1 MLSASGK
8 CYHVTTMRL
17 SRRST
22 FLYCL
27 GVAVIGTL
35 PAFAESPTT
44 PGDHAETITV
54 GDLKRTYLLHIP
66 PGYDK
71 QKSVPLVFMLH
82 GRGGNAAYT
91 SKTYGWS
98 EIADKE
104 NFVVCYPEAL
114 PDRQGQNAWN
124 AVFDTGQK
132 ADDVAFL
139 SALLTHLKSTLKIDP
154 KRIFMNGHSSGGMMT
169 YRFGAE
175 KGADLAA
182 IGVVAGSIG
191 SDYGTARSIRIAKP
205 TATVSLIVFHGKADA
220 TVGYD
225 WHTKGGEPP
234 LFRFVPAPESVNLFV
249 EANGANTPPKREE
262 SFGGNVVA
270 ETFTGGKNG
279 TEIVFYSIT
288 DGSHRWPG
296 ANYGAT
302 PQPANAATTKSINAT
317 PLIWEFFKAHPRR

>member
-1 MLSASGK
+1 M
-8 CYHVTTMRL
+8 
-17 SRRST
+17 
-22 FLYCL
+22 
-27 GVAVIGTL
+27 L

-71 QKSVPLVFMLH
+71 QKSVPLVLMLH

-139 SALLTHLKSTLKIDP
+139 SVLLTHLKSTLKVDS
-154 KRIFMNGHSSGGMMT
+154 KRVFMNGHSSGGMMT

-175 KGADLAA
+175 KGVELAA

-191 SDYGTARSIRIAKP
+191 SDYGTLDPHRETDR
-205 TATVSLIVFHGKADA
+205 T
-220 TVGYD
+220 
-225 WHTKGGEPP
+225 
-234 LFRFVPAPESVNLFV
+234 RFAYCISWQS
-249 EANGANTPPKREE
+249 RC
-262 SFGGNVVA
+262 
-270 ETFTGGKNG
+270 
-279 TEIVFYSIT
+279 
-288 DGSHRWPG
+288 DGR
-296 ANYGAT
+296 
-302 PQPANAATTKSINAT
+302 
-317 PLIWEFFKAHPRR
+317 L